1 MPTVNTNSAAQ
12 FALNKLN
19 ATEREMTTSME
30 RLSSGKRINHAGD
43 DAAGAAIADRMT
55 AQIRGLEQ
63 SVRNAADVISMAQVT
78 EGALDESSSIIQRIR
93 ELAIQSAS
101 DTYNGEERAYIDAEV
116 DQLLAEL
123 DRVTRD
129 TTFNEIAVLDG
140 SFADRRFQIGTHER
154 EFAQLSVSSM
164 RIDSLGAYKATS
176 QGTETTDDTGGPV
189 DNDNLALNAYAVAD
203 TSETNLVQAESFTVH
218 GILGSSSVTAAA
230 GSNVRDIATS
240 VNAVFDSTGVSAI
253 ASTQLKLQAKTLDD
267 AYNGQTSLSFSIQGK
282 NTTAVT
288 IAANVTLNN
297 NEGSSVLSEL
307 RDSINNYTTTTGVT
321 ATLSTDKSSM
331 ILVQN
336 EGYDIK
342 LGDVNFGGD
351 TTTTGTRR
359 TLLVTSLDNNEVVA
373 GDPVSLGDT
382 NVTTTDDDGLFSGT
396 ITTTDTVIGATPTE
410 TSLTVTGATTLTS
423 VASTFNGGGNPMGTA
438 ALNTIALADAS
449 NFATAGTIKIGSEFF
464 TYTGKSGNN
473 LTGVLRARESSTA
486 FNHAHS
492 AAVTQ
497 VIGSKD
503 TMAGSGVIKADTT
516 NLAASGAVKI
526 GNEFFTYTGKTG
538 TTLTGVTR
546 AASSTT
552 AAIHEPTAAITQAL
566 TISETTLN
574 VGDTT
579 GFPTA
584 GTLQIGNEFV
594 TYTGVTATSFTGVTR
609 GVTVDTI
616 TSTASNHANG
626 DSIKDMS
633 SRFTLTGPLS
643 LANDDN
649 KVCDE
654 QTIASGFTG
663 SESLVM
669 VDATATLNSFITI
682 TSTAASSANFV
693 ITGTDVYGN
702 EQTETIPGHTGSTY
716 PKTLTST
723 KIYGTV
729 ASVKPSTT
737 DSDAKIRV
745 GVKSTIANESILV
758 TITSSASDE
767 SAKTF
772 TVVGTGMDGTSL
784 TEIITGP
791 EANKTVTGRR
801 IFKTIHTITP
811 SDTTTGAI
819 KIGVKGADSVIIT
832 GQLEM
837 SSSNSF
843 TVVGE
848 DGKGLFEASPGAA
861 SLDKLSGVSLL
872 TRQSSVDALR
882 VLDRSLDRIHK
893 ERAKLGALMSRMEKA
908 IDNLSNVALNTNAS
922 RGRIED
928 ADFAKE
934 SARMTKA
941 QILQQSAMAMIAQAG
956 KAQQNVLQLLQN

>member
-12 FALNKLN
+12 FALNKLT

-55 AQIRGLEQ
+55 AQIKGLEQ

-101 DTYNGEERAYIDAEV
+101 DSYNGEERAYIDAEV

-140 SFADRRFQIGTHER
+140 SFADKRFQIGTHER
-154 EFAQLSVSSM
+154 EFAQLSISSM
-164 RIDSLGAYKATS
+164 RLDSIGAYKASS
-176 QGTETTDDTGGPV
+176 QGTETTDIENSAV
-189 DNDNLALNAYAVAD
+189 DNDNLALNAYAVSD
-203 TSETNLVQAESFTVH
+203 TSEANLVQAESFTIH

-253 ASTQLKLQAKTLDD
+253 ASTQLKLQAKTLDVS
-267 AYNGQTSLSFSIQGK
+267 YNGQTSLSFSIQGK

-288 IAANVTLNN
+288 VAANVTLNN

-342 LGDVNFGGD
+342 LGDVNFAGD
-351 TTTTGTRR
+351 TTTTGSGR

-373 GDPVSLGDT
+373 GDAVSLGDT
-382 NVTTTDDDGLFSGT
+382 NVTTTDDDGIYIGKPGSQITIGGRIGT
-396 ITTTDTVIGATPTE
+396 
-410 TSLTVTGATTLTS
+410 TS
-423 VASTFNGGGNPMGTA
+423 P
-438 ALNTIALADAS
+438 
-449 NFATAGTIKIGSEFF
+449 
-464 TYTGKSGNN
+464 
-473 LTGVLRARESSTA
+473 TA
-486 FNHAHS
+486 F
-492 AAVTQ
+492 
-497 VIGSKD
+497 
-503 TMAGSGVIKADTT
+503 
-516 NLAASGAVKI
+516 
-526 GNEFFTYTGKTG
+526 
-538 TTLTGVTR
+538 
-546 AASSTT
+546 
-552 AAIHEPTAAITQAL
+552 
-566 TISETTLN
+566 
-574 VGDTT
+574 
-579 GFPTA
+579 
-584 GTLQIGNEFV
+584 
-594 TYTGVTATSFTGVTR
+594 TS
-609 GVTVDTI
+609 
-616 TSTASNHANG
+616 
-626 DSIKDMS
+626 
-633 SRFTLTGPLS
+633 TGPLS
-643 LANDDN
+643 AATNATSI
-649 KVCDE
+649 VAA
-654 QTIASGFTG
+654 QTIAAADPDRIVVSQTIAAGFTG
-663 SESLVM
+663 TQSMTM
-669 VDATATLNSFITI
+669 VDTTAVHNSFITI
-682 TSTAASSANFV
+682 TSDADTEGSFKVVGTDLFGNALEETITKFTGAATKQTTNRFATVTSVIPSEVDPAANITVGTLEAVMTMVNTATKHNSFVTITSSHDTEGSFLV
-693 ITGTDVYGN
+693 TGTDVYGN
-702 EQTETIPGHTGSTY
+702 SLQETITKFTGAGT
-716 PKTLTST
+716 KQTTNIFGTVTSVIPSAVDPAAT
-723 KIYGTV
+723 VSVGVLNTIANQSALITIESTV
-729 ASVKPSTT
+729 ASGAAAS
-737 DSDAKIRV
+737 
-745 GVKSTIANESILV
+745 NES
-758 TITSSASDE
+758 D
-767 SAKTF
+767 KTF
-772 TVVGTGMDGTSL
+772 TVTGTDMSGNTL
-784 TEIITGP
+784 VEVITGP
-791 EANKTVTGRR
+791 EAGKTVTGRR
-801 IFKTIHTITP
+801 IFKTIHTVVT
-811 SDTTTGAI
+811 SGATTGGI
-819 KIGVKGADSVIIT
+819 KIGLKAADSVIVT

-843 TVVGE
+843 TVIGE

-908 IDNLSNVALNTNAS
+908 IDNLSNVALNTKAS

>member
-1 MPTVNTNSAAQ
+1 MPTVNSNTAAQ
-12 FALNKLN
+12 FALNKMTS
-19 ATEREMTTSME
+19 TEREMTTAME

-55 AQIRGLEQ
+55 AQIKGLEQ

-78 EGALDESSSIIQRIR
+78 EGALDESSAIIQRIR

-101 DTYNGEERAYIDAEV
+101 DVMNAEERSYLDAEV
-116 DQLLAEL
+116 VQMLAEL

-154 EFAQLSVSSM
+154 EFAQLSISSM
-164 RIDSLGAYKATS
+164 RLDSLGAYKAKS
-176 QGTETTDDTGGPV
+176 DTTDTDGK
-189 DNDNLALNAYAVAD
+189 NDNLALNAYAVD
-203 TSETNLVQAESFTVH
+203 TTSETNLIQSESFTIH
-218 GILGSSSVTAAA
+218 GILGSSSVTTAA

-240 VNAVFDSTGVSAI
+240 VNAVFDATGVTAI
-253 ASTQLKLQAKTLDD
+253 ASTQLKLEAKSLDD
-267 AYNGQTSLSFSIQGK
+267 TYNGQTSISFSIQGK
-282 NTTAVT
+282 NTVATT
-288 IAANVTLNN
+288 IAANITLNDN
-297 NEGSSVLSEL
+297 KGSSVLSEL

-321 ATLSTDKSSM
+321 ATLSTDKSSIIM
-331 ILVQN
+331 VQN

-342 LGDVNFGGD
+342 IGDVNLDGD
-351 TTTTGTRR
+351 TDATGARR
-359 TLLVTSLDNNEVVA
+359 TLLVTSLDNDEVAA
-373 GDPVSLGDT
+373 GHAVSLGDT
-382 NVTTTDDDGLFSGT
+382 HVTTTDDDGLFSGT
-396 ITTTDTVIGATPTE
+396 ITTTNTVIGATPTE

-423 VASTFNGGGNPMGTA
+423 VASTFAGGGSSMGTA
-438 ALNTIALADAS
+438 ARTTIALADAS

-464 TYTGKSGNN
+464 TYTGKSSNT
-473 LTGVLRARESSTA
+473 LTGVLRARENSTA
-486 FNHAHS
+486 ADHADS
-492 AAVTQ
+492 AAVKQ
-497 VIGSKD
+497 VIGSTD

-516 NLAASGAVKI
+516 NFAASGSIKI

-538 TTLTGVTR
+538 TTFTGVTR

-552 AAIHEPTAAITQAL
+552 AAVHEPTVGITQAL
-566 TISETTLN
+566 TTADTTLN
-574 VGDTT
+574 VSDTT
-579 GFPTA
+579 GFPEA
-584 GTLQIGNEFV
+584 GTLLIGSEFV

-609 GVTVDTI
+609 GVTVDTV
-616 TSTASNHANG
+616 TSTAANHANG

-633 SRFTLTGPLS
+633 SRFTLNGPVS
-643 LANDDN
+643 LATDDN
-649 KVCDE
+649 KVCSE
-654 QTIASGFTG
+654 QAISSGFTG
-663 SESLVM
+663 SESLAM

-702 EQTETIPGHTGSTY
+702 AQSETINGHTGSTY

-729 ASVKPSTT
+729 TSVKPSAT

-745 GVKSTIANESILV
+745 GVKNTIANESILV

-784 TEIITGP
+784 TEVITGP

-819 KIGVKGADSVIIT
+819 KIGVKGADSVIVT

-848 DGKGLFEASPGAA
+848 DGKGLFETSPGAA
-861 SLDKLSGVSLL
+861 SLDKLSGVNVK
-872 TRQSSVDALR
+872 TRQASVDALR

-908 IDNLSNVALNTNAS
+908 INNLSNVALNTNAS

-934 SARMTKA
+934 SARLTKA

-956 KAQQNVLQLLQN
+956 KAQQNVLQLLQQ

>member
-1 MPTVNTNSAAQ
+1 MPTVNSNSAAQ

-19 ATEREMTTSME
+19 ATERDMTSAME

-101 DTYNGEERAYIDAEV
+101 DSYNAEERSYIDAEV

-154 EFAQLSVSSM
+154 EFAQLSISSM
-164 RIDSLGAYKATS
+164 RLDSLGAYKATS
-176 QGTETTDDTGGPV
+176 QGTETTDVANSAV

-203 TSETNLVQAESFTVH
+203 TSEANLVQAESFTIH

-230 GSNVRDIATS
+230 GSNIRDIATS

-267 AYNGQTSLSFSIQGK
+267 EYNGQTSLSFSIQGK

-297 NEGSSVLSEL
+297 NVGSSVLSEL

-321 ATLSTDKSSM
+321 ATLSSDNSSIIM
-331 ILVQN
+331 VQN

-342 LGDVNFGGD
+342 LGDVNFSGD
-351 TTTTGTRR
+351 SSTTGSRR

-373 GDPVSLGDT
+373 GDAVSLGDT
-382 NVTTTDDDGLFSGT
+382 NVTTTDADGIFAS
-396 ITTTDTVIGATPTE
+396 ATL
-410 TSLTVTGATTLTS
+410 S
-423 VASTFNGGGNPMGTA
+423 
-438 ALNTIALADAS
+438 
-449 NFATAGTIKIGSEFF
+449 
-464 TYTGKSGNN
+464 
-473 LTGVLRARESSTA
+473 
-486 FNHAHS
+486 
-492 AAVTQ
+492 AVTT
-497 VIGSKD
+497 IG
-503 TMAGSGVIKADTT
+503 
-516 NLAASGAVKI
+516 
-526 GNEFFTYTGKTG
+526 GK
-538 TTLTGVTR
+538 
-546 AASSTT
+546 
-552 AAIHEPTAAITQAL
+552 
-566 TISETTLN
+566 

-579 GFPTA
+579 PVAFASGPGSVTDDNA
-584 GTLQIGNEFV
+584 IVTTQALDSYGN
-594 TYTGVTATSFTGVTR
+594 
-609 GVTVDTI
+609 
-616 TSTASNHANG
+616 N
-626 DSIKDMS
+626 
-633 SRFTLTGPLS
+633 PLS
-643 LANDDN
+643 L
-649 KVCDE
+649 
-654 QTIASGFTG
+654 
-663 SESLVM
+663 
-669 VDATATLNSFITI
+669 VDATQTLNSFVTI
-682 TSTAASSANFV
+682 QGDADTSGINFV
-693 ITGTDVYGN
+693 IVGTDVYGN
-702 EQTETIPGHTGSTY
+702 AITETIAGPSVANATGFVT
-716 PKTLTST
+716 TAN
-723 KIYGTV
+723 IFGTV
-729 ASVKPSTT
+729 TSVTPSASVA
-737 DSDAKIRV
+737 SDVIV
-745 GVKSTIANESILV
+745 GKLNTIANQSALV
-758 TITSSASDE
+758 TITSGGSDE
-767 SAKTF
+767 SSKTF
-772 TVVGTGMDGTSL
+772 TVTGTDMSGNAL
-784 TEIITGP
+784 IEVITGP
-791 EANKTVTGRR
+791 EASKTVTGRR
-801 IFKTIHTITP
+801 IFKTIT
-811 SDTTTGAI
+811 SVVNSAATTGNI
-819 KIGVKGADSVIIT
+819 TIGVKAADSVIVT

-843 TVVGE
+843 TVIGE

-872 TRQSSVDALR
+872 SRQSSVDALR

-908 IDNLSNVALNTNAS
+908 IDNLSNVALNTDTS

>member
-1 MPTVNTNSAAQ
+1 MPTVNSNSAAQ

-19 ATEREMTTSME
+19 ATERDMTSAME

-63 SVRNAADVISMAQVT
+63 SVRNAGDVISMAQVT

-154 EFAQLSVSSM
+154 EFAQLSISSM
-164 RIDSLGAYKATS
+164 RLDSLGAYKASS
-176 QGTETTDDTGGPV
+176 QGTETTDVANSAV

-203 TSETNLVQAESFTVH
+203 TSEANLVQAESFTIH

-321 ATLSTDKSSM
+321 ATLSTDKSSIIM
-331 ILVQN
+331 VQN

-342 LGDVNFGGD
+342 LGDVNFAGD
-351 TTTTGTRR
+351 TTTTGSRR

-373 GDPVSLGDT
+373 GDAVSLGDT
-382 NVTTTDDDGLFSGT
+382 NVTTTDADGIFAS
-396 ITTTDTVIGATPTE
+396 ATL
-410 TSLTVTGATTLTS
+410 S
-423 VASTFNGGGNPMGTA
+423 
-438 ALNTIALADAS
+438 
-449 NFATAGTIKIGSEFF
+449 
-464 TYTGKSGNN
+464 
-473 LTGVLRARESSTA
+473 
-486 FNHAHS
+486 
-492 AAVTQ
+492 AVTT
-497 VIGSKD
+497 IG
-503 TMAGSGVIKADTT
+503 
-516 NLAASGAVKI
+516 
-526 GNEFFTYTGKTG
+526 GK
-538 TTLTGVTR
+538 
-546 AASSTT
+546 
-552 AAIHEPTAAITQAL
+552 
-566 TISETTLN
+566 

-579 GFPTA
+579 PVAFASGPGSVTDDNA
-584 GTLQIGNEFV
+584 IVTTQALDSYGN
-594 TYTGVTATSFTGVTR
+594 
-609 GVTVDTI
+609 
-616 TSTASNHANG
+616 N
-626 DSIKDMS
+626 
-633 SRFTLTGPLS
+633 PLS
-643 LANDDN
+643 LVN
-649 KVCDE
+649 
-654 QTIASGFTG
+654 
-663 SESLVM
+663 
-669 VDATATLNSFITI
+669 ATQTLNSFVTI
-682 TSTAASSANFV
+682 QGDADTSGVNFV
-693 ITGTDVYGN
+693 IVGTDVYGN
-702 EQTETIPGHTGSTY
+702 ALTETIAGPSVANAAGFVTTNN
-716 PKTLTST
+716 
-723 KIYGTV
+723 IFGTV
-729 ASVKPSTT
+729 TSVTPSGSVASDV
-737 DSDAKIRV
+737 IV
-745 GVKSTIANESILV
+745 GKLNTIANQSALV
-758 TITSSASDE
+758 TITSGGSDE
-767 SAKTF
+767 STKTF
-772 TVVGTGMDGTSL
+772 TVTGTDMSGNAL
-784 TEIITGP
+784 IEVITGP
-791 EANKTVTGRR
+791 EASKTVTGRR
-801 IFKTIHTITP
+801 IFKTIT
-811 SDTTTGAI
+811 SVVNSAATTGNI
-819 KIGVKGADSVIIT
+819 TIGVKAADSVIVT

-843 TVVGE
+843 TIIGE

-908 IDNLSNVALNTNAS
+908 IDNLSNVALNTDTS

-934 SARMTKA
+934 SARLTKS